1 MSIVYIAFGSNIGDR
16 GKAIEDALALVEQN
30 GMSITKKS
38 KIYETEPY
46 GYTDQ
51 PTFLNGAVEVKTDLS
66 CREVLE
72 KLLSIETEIG
82 RVREFKWGPRI
93 IDLDIIFYNDEIYD
107 EEDLKVPHPD
117 MKNRDFVLRPL
128 RDICPNYIH
137 PVFKK
142 TVAELLGE
150 LSRS

>member
-1 MSIVYIAFGSNIGDR
+1 MSIAYIAFGSNIGDR

-51 PTFLNGAVEVKTDLS
+51 PTFLNGAVEVKTELS

-93 IDLDIIFYNDEIYD
+93 IDLDIIFYNDDIYD

-128 RDICPNYIH
+128 RDICPDYMH

-142 TVAELLGE
+142 TVTELLNE
-150 LSRS
+150 LIRS